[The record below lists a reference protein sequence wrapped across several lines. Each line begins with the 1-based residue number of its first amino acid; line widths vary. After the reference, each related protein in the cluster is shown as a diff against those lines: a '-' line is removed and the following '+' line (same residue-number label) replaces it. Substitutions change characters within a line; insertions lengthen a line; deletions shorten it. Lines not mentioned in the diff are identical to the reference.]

1 MRIRWRTGF
10 DINPKLAG
18 LAPIA
23 AIAIGTVGVASNVR
37 DANGDIR
44 DGLLPW
50 AMFLAMVCL
59 AVCCLGVLSAHGSH
73 TNRWVIF
80 GGWWTVLALVGIG
93 GFLLSIAIGSVF
105 AIDEEDAG
113 LLVWPPLLGM
123 MFGIISIMPA
133 MLTLAVGATRAHV
146 LPWFGT
152 TALWVGAPV
161 VPLAMVYGGLAE
173 GTAETVGMSTL
184 MGVFVGAWIVLGVAL
199 LRTDEARPAA
209 QHVSTPESL
218 HTTAHMRASRSVN
231 DAGHA

>member
-23 AIAIGTVGVASNVR
+23 AIVIG
-37 DANGDIR
+37 
-44 DGLLPW
+44 
-50 AMFLAMVCL
+50 
-59 AVCCLGVLSAHGSH
+59 
-73 TNRWVIF
+73 
-80 GGWWTVLALVGIG
+80 
-93 GFLLSIAIGSVF
+93 
-105 AIDEEDAG
+105 
-113 LLVWPPLLGM
+113 
-123 MFGIISIMPA
+123 
-133 MLTLAVGATRAHV
+133 AVGE
-146 LPWFGT
+146 FGT

-209 QHVSTPESL
+209 QHVNTPESL